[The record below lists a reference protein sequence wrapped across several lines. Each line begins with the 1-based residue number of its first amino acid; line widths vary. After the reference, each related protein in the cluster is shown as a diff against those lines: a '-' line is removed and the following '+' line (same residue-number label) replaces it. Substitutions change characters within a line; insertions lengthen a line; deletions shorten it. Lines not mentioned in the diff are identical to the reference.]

1 MGVERA
7 ERVKLDLTYQEL
19 YKLEELLNV
28 FGAIARAEPS
38 YAELGLEVIRMVDVK
53 VCRYELENGICRCC
67 KRKGLNMSAEFSG
80 LCAECGQ
87 RLEALKN
94 GHDE

>member
-19 YKLEELLNV
+19 YKLEDLLNI
-28 FGAIARAEPS
+28 FGAIARAKS
-38 YAELGLEVIRMVDVK
+38 CYAELGLEVIRMVDVK

-67 KRKGLNMSAEFSG
+67 KRKGLDMSAEFSG
-80 LCAECGQ
+80 LCVECGQ
-87 RLEALKN
+87 RLEELRS
-94 GHDE
+94 GSV